1 MKYILFFLLFAQ
13 VCLGQISR
21 VAFVSS
27 DYNVALSDRNALIVF
42 SNVRTSQVRM
52 TIPFETTS
60 SRTNFASGTVIYGSA
75 LTDST
80 VLIQGAKG
88 VTIVNGEDAFRSKNY
103 GSEWELK
110 RLGRNLWVL
119 SGDLYSLNQ
128 VAFVGDDVIIKA
140 IVDPIAT
147 GPFNYKWF
155 KNNVLITGASNASLK
170 LTNVKTTDTGSYRA
184 DVSNASGTVNSE
196 TTNLLV
202 R

>member
-1 MKYILFFLLFAQ
+1 MKCILFLLLLTQ

-21 VAFVSS
+21 VAFVSGN
-27 DYNVALSDRNALIVF
+27 YNVALSDRNALIVF
-42 SNVRTSQVRM
+42 SNIRTSQVKM
-52 TIPFETTS
+52 IIPFETTNF
-60 SRTNFASGTVIYGSA
+60 RTNFSSGTVIYGSA

-80 VLIQGAKG
+80 VLIQGASG

-128 VAFVGDDVIIKA
+128 VAFVGDDVVIKA

-155 KNNVLITGASNASLK
+155 KNNALITGATNASLK
-170 LTNVKTTDTGSYRA
+170 LTNVKTTDSGSYRA
-184 DVSNASGTVNSE
+184 DVSNVSGTVKSE
-196 TTNLLV
+196 TTNLQV